1 MLIQLSPEHMHHMSQ
16 IINILPFGLIGS
28 CYFVLQP
35 LKTLVATFV
44 ASLSNRGVMVCIC
57 KDTVSECMFTIVS
70 SSLYFGFFWWVLFN
84 DMFGATLFWDLFGAQ
99 GPTSRSNLND
109 VRFPYFLFGL
119 DSWIF
124 GGFARVARTQQ
135 EHMYFNLIITTF

>member
-1 MLIQLSPEHMHHMSQ
+1 MFACLLRCTVFGNFLAYRVEGKRQRFCIDDPRQALGQSPMLIQLSPEHMHHMSQ

-70 SSLYFGFFWWVLFN
+70 SSLYFGFF
-84 DMFGATLFWDLFGAQ
+84 
-99 GPTSRSNLND
+99 
-109 VRFPYFLFGL
+109 
-119 DSWIF
+119 
-124 GGFARVARTQQ
+124 
-135 EHMYFNLIITTF
+135 